1 VLVITVLKEEFSIDT
16 RFVGRI
22 IPSFDIAYLTINRKS
37 TKFMNLENMIVTAG
51 TNNIAIY
58 TVDLKRD
65 SIVLSAS
72 ISSDIPIVGIESF
85 NETTLLV
92 FH

>member
-1 VLVITVLKEEFSIDT
+1 
-16 RFVGRI
+16 
-22 IPSFDIAYLTINRKS
+22 
-37 TKFMNLENMIVTAG
+37 MNLENMIVTAG